1 MFELNFI
8 AKPGIQEKSTE
19 ASWSFLKK
27 STDSETES
35 TPKSSVEKSKISG
48 AHWKDYGIIVF
59 AVIIFAVIS
68 MFVHFQPK
76 VMSQDMVLTQVID
89 LVIESG
95 YMNELQLM
103 EAHFKPDFVQATITT
118 SDLGFLQN
126 FIQRYHKEDNI
137 SYEIFQKH
145 KLNYVT
151 LNYPWEGDHTGGNI
165 EILKT
170 LADKTAFSNKISI
183 SFTNN
188 EFELQGQSSDIISY
202 LLQMADNRLIQ
213 KFTLSI
219 QHLESGRF
227 YLKVW

>member
-8 AKPGIQEKSTE
+8 AKPGIQAESSE

-27 STDSETES
+27 STNSETES
-35 TPKSSVEKSKISG
+35 TPKSSIEESKIYG
-48 AHWKDYGIIVF
+48 AHWKDYGIIAF
-59 AVIIFAVIS
+59 AVIIFSVIS
-68 MFVHFQPK
+68 LFVHFQPK
-76 VMSQDMVLTQVID
+76 VISQDMVLTQIID
-89 LVIESG
+89 LIIESG

-103 EAHFKPDFVQATITT
+103 EAHFRPDFVKVTITT

-126 FIQRYHKEDNI
+126 FTQRYHKEDNI

-151 LNYPWEGDHTGGNI
+151 LNYPWKGDHIGGNI

-202 LLQMADNRLIQ
+202 LLQMADNGLIQ

-219 QHLESGRF
+219 QHLGSGRF
-227 YLKVW
+227 YLKVL